1 MNDNKPENLEISD
14 LYLIHDGSL
23 DLQPLLEL
31 AQDRRLI
38 VLAWDQRA
46 DAPAGSRVILYLTA
60 ERVRELVPLAI
71 ERQWQLGV
79 LPHPEAKPVTR
90 ALGVRGNIEAV
101 FQHYLQTEAIEGA
114 VLTCNDQMVFSS
126 VVVGEVFG
134 LRPYDIDQRPTRAG
148 AFFRAV
154 KATWDLRLRSY
165 KLTTGKEQE
174 IKLAALGMVVVENT
188 QSPLIGRSFSEVL
201 SISEGRLVLLALAP
215 RSVLSYLWFLIRL
228 LFPKKISLARLP
240 HAVGLIRTDR
250 VLLEAPQGVDY
261 SLDGELASAESIE
274 FRILEQRARVLPGP
288 EFVHRADQ
296 GPSKDIIRIKHLPVD
311 ETAREMIEKPL
322 PFFTH
327 ASEEDHRDLFVAL
340 RGEAALTSPYLVL
353 MILSVLLA
361 LTGLYANSAPVIIG
375 AMILAPLMA
384 PIVSLAM
391 GLARMDPSLIRNSL
405 RTMGIGIG
413 AGLLCAV
420 FVAWITPL
428 ENLTSEMRARLSPTL
443 LDLGVAVISG
453 IAGAYAHAKEEI
465 AKSLAGVAI
474 AVALVPPLSVAGIGL
489 GWGDWVMAR
498 GGSSTLHHQPSGNRA
513 GGQRDLPG
521 HGVRAVQARE
531 KRVGDRL
538 AADGGCYRSAL
549 HRLRRSRGFG
559 RDHGGDPDRR
569 DRACRPA
576 RRSTHPGSTARL
588 AASGPPHTDLVRANG
603 RQPCRRG
610 QAADPRAR
618 RAGHSRGGVSETAAV
633 TLVTTLSCV
642 GYPAVAG
649 DVAVRDRHGR
659 YACGPSKKSWVM
671 LSSRDRLATF
681 QLDPVSLAA
690 R

>member
-1 MNDNKPENLEISD
+1 MNDNEPGNLEPSD

-23 DLQPLLEL
+23 DLQPLFEL
-31 AQDRRLI
+31 AQDRRL
-38 VLAWDQRA
+38 VALAWDQRA
-46 DAPAGSRVILYLTA
+46 DPPTGSRVILYLTA

-79 LPHPEAKPVTR
+79 LPHPEAETVTR
-90 ALGVRGNIEAV
+90 ALGVKGKTEAV
-101 FQHYLQTEAIEGA
+101 FRHYLQTEAIEGA
-114 VLTCNDQMVFSS
+114 VLTCNGQVVFSS

-134 LRPYDIDQRPTRAG
+134 LRPYDVDQRPTRAG

-228 LFPKKISLARLP
+228 LFPKKISLSRLP
-240 HAVGLIRTDR
+240 QAVGLIRTDR

-311 ETAREMIEKPL
+311 ETAREMVEKRL

-498 GGSSTLHHQPSGNRA
+498 GALLLFITNLVGIALAGSLTFLVMGFAPFKLAKKGLAIALLLMAVVVGPLYIAFDDLVDSGEIMA
-513 GGQRDLPG
+513 EIPTGEIALAGQRVDL
-521 HGVRAVQARE
+521 RIQEVQ
-531 KRVGDRL
+531 
-538 AADGGCYRSAL
+538 
-549 HRLRRSRGFG
+549 
-559 RDHGGDPDRR
+559 
-569 DRACRPA
+569 
-576 RRSTHPGSTARL
+576 PGSPPVVRL
-588 AASGPPHTDLVRANG
+588 ILTSSEPMD
-603 RQPCRRG
+603 
-610 QAADPRAR
+610 
-618 RAGHSRGGVSETAAV
+618 VSHVAAV
-633 TLVTTLSCV
+633 KQLIREHVGQDILVEAFLKL
-642 GYPAVAG
+642 
-649 DVAVRDRHGR
+649 R
-659 YACGPSKKSWVM
+659 
-671 LSSRDRLATF
+671 
-681 QLDPVSLAA
+681 Q
-690 R
+690 